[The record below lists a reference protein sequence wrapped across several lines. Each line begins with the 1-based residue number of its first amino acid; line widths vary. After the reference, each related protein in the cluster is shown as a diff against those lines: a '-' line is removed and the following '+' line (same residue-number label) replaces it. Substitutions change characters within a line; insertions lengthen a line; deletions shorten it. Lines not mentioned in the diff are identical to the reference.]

1 MAGNEKSDVN
11 ARSRPTLG
19 GPEGQVQRIRVLV
32 VDDEPTL
39 LETVEAV
46 LEGDFEV
53 ACCRSG
59 SEALELLSRTSFDVV
74 CTDYKMPGMDGM
86 ELITRIAALELSLG
100 AVLMTGKAELY
111 FKEQI
116 QTDIAKTLPL
126 SVVLKPYRVDELI
139 DAINRAAAF
148 VRMRRAV
155 SAASRSVR
163 GIKGQPL

>member
-1 MAGNEKSDVN
+1 MAGTEKSDVN
-11 ARSRPTLG
+11 ARSRPTSG

-46 LEGDFEV
+46 LEDDFEV
-53 ACCRSG
+53 TCCHSG
-59 SEALELLSRTSFDVV
+59 SEALELLSRASFDVV

-100 AVLMTGKAELY
+100 AVLMTGKAEAY
-111 FKEQI
+111 YKEQA
-116 QTDIAKTLPL
+116 QTDFAKTLPL

-155 SAASRSVR
+155 KAASRSVR
-163 GIKGQPL
+163 SIKGPP